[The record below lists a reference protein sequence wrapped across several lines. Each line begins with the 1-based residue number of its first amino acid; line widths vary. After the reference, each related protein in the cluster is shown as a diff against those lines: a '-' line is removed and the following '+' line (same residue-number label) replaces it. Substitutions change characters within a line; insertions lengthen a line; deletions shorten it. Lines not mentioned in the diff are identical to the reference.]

1 MERLY
6 PPYGHSRTVSG
17 EPIDFRV
24 LVSEAGFRLPIVSH
38 RWPEIRLVQGPSFK
52 AWLGPGTFALCVSTD
67 DIAAE
72 PYSRDWYREILAR
85 LAYQFHD
92 WMAKEVFRFARR
104 RFEMEERPHLNVDD
118 AAGASPSDATANSP

>member
-24 LVSEAGFRLPIVSH
+24 LVSEAGFHLPIVSH

-52 AWLGPGTFALCVSTD
+52 AWLRPGMFALCVSMD
-67 DIAAE
+67 NIAAE
-72 PYSRDWYREILAR
+72 PRSKDWHKEILAR

-92 WMAKEVFRFARR
+92 WMAKEVFRFAKRR
-104 RFEMEERPHLNVDD
+104 SEIHERSNTNVGNAPMEVDSKHSARP
-118 AAGASPSDATANSP
+118 